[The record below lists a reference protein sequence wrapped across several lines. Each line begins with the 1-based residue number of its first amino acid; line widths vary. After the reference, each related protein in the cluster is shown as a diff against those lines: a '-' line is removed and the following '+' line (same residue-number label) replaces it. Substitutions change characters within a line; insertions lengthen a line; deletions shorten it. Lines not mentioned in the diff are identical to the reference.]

1 MWLKV
6 ANCGQANA
14 CIGRV
19 GISIDYLA
27 AQPRKTTAVGE
38 RSRVAASVTH
48 GRTAVYACKPR
59 RGGRDSWHSAAPTGL
74 DVLVSLHRGLRLRLT
89 ALRLPTAVVFRAD
102 GARQSVV
109 MPTRPLLT
117 LVHAH
122 GDGLLDTTTTTTV
135 TFSNGDHKH

>member
-19 GISIDYLA
+19 GISFDYLA

-59 RGGRDSWHSAAPTGL
+59 GGGRDSWHSAAPTGL
-74 DVLVSLHRGLRLRLT
+74 DVLVSLHRGRRLRLT
-89 ALRLPTAVVFRAD
+89 ALRLPTAVVFRAY
-102 GARQSVV
+102 GAGQSVV
-109 MPTRPLLT
+109 TQTRLSRT
-117 LVHAH
+117 LAEQHS
-122 GDGLLDTTTTTTV
+122 DGLPDTIIITIII
-135 TFSNGDHKH
+135 